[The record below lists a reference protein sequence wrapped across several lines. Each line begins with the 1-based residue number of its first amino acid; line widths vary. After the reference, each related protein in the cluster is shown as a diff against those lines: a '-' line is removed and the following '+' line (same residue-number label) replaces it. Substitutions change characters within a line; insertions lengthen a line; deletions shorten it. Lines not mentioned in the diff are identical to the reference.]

1 MNVMNTATKKMTSM
15 AGIAVHFMLSHTPW
29 VDRTAAADQT
39 RRNACP
45 RPARLLPYPSSL
57 NKYLASS
64 PRTNAAVFVVGGN
77 PRLLTVSA
85 ALVVFFVVAR
95 VSRCRLFDAAA
106 SVCTRID
113 GSSRHRQR
121 RARRSRRRCSMC
133 HVHEQ
138 GEGEKEGREQ
148 DRTAGGPFHALRHG
162 DGVRDV
168 VDGEG
173 WLVKGVEGRR
183 EGQGMGKEVLRR
195 STKKPEG

>member
-1 MNVMNTATKKMTSM
+1 M
-15 AGIAVHFMLSHTPW
+15 
-29 VDRTAAADQT
+29 RDQT
-39 RRNACP
+39 APCEEAYGSNANGGDRDDRQDRRR
-45 RPARLLPYPSSL
+45 RPDTQERVPPS
-57 NKYLASS
+57 
-64 PRTNAAVFVVGGN
+64 RTIAAVPIFTEQIFGLVASHERRRVRRRREPAITD

-148 DRTAGGPFHALRHG
+148 DRTAGGPFHALRHV